1 MAAPIT
7 VNQSTTLVQIDTS
20 VLSNSPH
27 VVLLSNLNSPGSLIT
42 IRDTYGG
49 ASPSN
54 TILVSTTNGVTFING
69 GGALSNLY
77 TINQPYGFLTV
88 TPKTSN
94 IWGVTNTFAFP
105 DSSQVANLNAINV
118 SSMNISSIGYIQN
131 AIISTAMISTVS
143 ATNVYIQQNLSVGQ
157 STIAHAGFYVC
168 SLRSLNDF
176 IGSANVYAGST
187 VSSMMAN
194 FTSTLTVPYISTTDV
209 WINGG
214 LQTTSS
220 ISTSGP
226 MFVGSS
232 ISTTGNLAVGAST
245 FIQGQLTVGKA
256 AFFNSISTSAS
267 LNVGYETILHSS
279 LTVAQNTFI
288 GGNVSTMSN
297 ATIGASLSVMSS
309 LYTQGDTYHAST
321 VLVKDSIS
329 TLQDVNIARNLSTLG
344 KAFFGRE
351 VYTTSSILVTG
362 SISTLED
369 INVARNVSV
378 LGNLYVHGSV
388 QFSQKEVDLQ
398 DLVVSSV
405 TSQYNI
411 STMSSLIAGGS
422 LNVAGSTL
430 LGGTVSTMSNMNVA
444 GLLSTA
450 STVVVGD
457 SLIVSKTG
465 FFGSNLST
473 VSSIAAGGNLN
484 VAGATMLQGSLSTLG
499 QAAFFSS
506 LQIQGNVSTM
516 SSMAVACNLDVGN
529 TLTTKNLNLSGST
542 IVSTLAVTN
551 TVGFGMNISSSVLLY
566 GLLSTSGGMN
576 IGGAIS
582 TTNAVVVGSTLNT
595 QFLAVQKGMSVFSN
609 AGFAQDVFAGS
620 SLVVGMSTILNGGF
634 YTQTSAYFADA
645 QFNSNVVIGSPGG
658 LVPNFG
664 SLSNYGQT
672 YLKGNLTVQNG
683 TTTLSNLLQIDN
695 SFGVQRNLI
704 SNDTWM
710 SSLTTSSLVVS
721 YYQSTI
727 GNSAF
732 FSSVQVQGG
741 MSVLSSINVEWNGNF
756 TRNLAASTICTN
768 QLTISTLNV
777 IAPSKFSLFVSS
789 STLHYGLLSS
799 FGQIFTGKEISTM
812 SSLGVGGN
820 ANILS
825 NTNIGGIL
833 STYGVAGFGSNVAVL
848 GATTVQG
855 TGFFNTTLVTP
866 LAFASTLQTS
876 SIFASTVTASN
887 IFSSNVFAISTTIQ
901 SNLFVPFAYTSSVLA
916 SSILTSSLTASNIYA
931 SNALVSIA
939 GVSSIMAST
948 MTASSISTVVLAASS
963 MTAPLATFT
972 TLSTVTGNISTVI
985 AQNIG
990 VRCNAP
996 QFAVDVAGIVNAS
1009 YIYQNGSQYVPTI
1022 SNLAFSSISTNF
1034 ALIKNTNVPSYFV
1047 TVTTAVSSNLGTMY
1061 SGTSFSNMSALTPTF
1076 SSGTPTSFTALTFT
1090 GTTWYLAASNSA
1102 TSNSL
1107 LYSAPGINTTSPS
1120 TWTAVTP
1127 VSGTFPSKSINCIVN
1142 NGQYV
1147 LLAGAD
1153 AGGLV
1158 AKTADFKTFTT
1169 ATIGAT
1175 KTVKTLVWTNY
1186 LWVAGGTDSATS
1198 AGFISYSPD
1207 GVSWTAATTTFTNV
1221 FSIVWTGYM
1230 FVAMGN
1236 DPSTNVRYSYD
1247 AITWSPAT
1255 VPTLYSMLSS
1265 APNTVL
1271 AWSGKLF
1278 VAIQLV
1284 NYTSA
1289 GRVIYS
1295 SNGITWT
1302 QSATVPICPTSIT
1315 WTGSAFVI
1323 ACGTNGVA
1331 STQPNMYSSPDG
1343 INWTSATT
1351 TTPMSCIPI
1360 VKYTQNVLPD
1370 LVLDNT
1376 SFYTNNQP
1384 QFLGNNRTNAVT
1396 LLSNAMVLNSLYTDG
1411 AGFVGIKN
1419 NNPSY
1424 NLDVTGSINFT
1435 GTLNSNGAPLNLTSA
1450 GINSAGYVGINR
1462 LSTAT
1467 YALTVNGSQS
1477 NSGDF
1482 YAGVVNATQVLV
1494 NGAPIVTTAST
1505 TQLAVSNPFFTNLT
1519 TVCFDPSG
1527 NMYVADQ
1534 GTVRKQTPTG
1544 LVTTVAGSTVFPHAD
1559 GIGANAAFNNI
1570 VKMVYDSFSG
1580 TIIIADYPNVLCSLS
1595 LVTGQ
1600 VATFVNSLNGVTC
1613 VCADGAGT
1621 YYASD
1626 TTYIYKV
1633 TPINVT
1639 TVTAPTIIAG
1649 SSQGYLNSYS
1659 GINAKLRN
1667 VSGLS
1672 LNTSNTILYIADGNN
1687 VIRQLALTAPYAVT
1701 TVAGRLPALTNS
1713 AAFTSSSV
1721 PGIQLWFDG
1730 KDPAG
1735 NGTAITPGTLSSW
1748 IDKSGNGK
1756 NGTAVNSPTIGANGR
1771 VSFGF
1776 SPNAYFTTNYTLN
1789 TQRETGFFVIVLS
1802 GNTFAS
1808 YTTVINVA
1816 GGTSLNG
1823 RQVNIYCSGNG
1834 FNSLSIGGAYGF
1846 GPINTTVNIPVNIP
1860 VLISYTLTTTTL
1872 TYYFNG
1878 TQFAQYTGTFPF
1890 ASTLTNIG
1898 LSGPQYFLSEVILF
1912 NTILTTA
1919 QIQLI
1924 HGYLLAKWNISNPLY
1939 LPPPMIPASGTAAAN
1954 VFTTGSTTISG
1965 LQLWLD
1971 GADPAATGTP
1981 PATGAVVSSWVDKSG
1996 SSKNGSGISSPTFVA
2011 GGGILLNGT
2020 SQYYTTSLIGY
2031 PEIETGFIVVS
2042 FNALYGG
2049 QDLISG
2055 TSGAREFLM
2064 FGNQSNNA
2072 FTSIYF
2078 CGVGVGNSAL
2088 LSRPLPIISGT
2099 KYILS
2104 YTTTRASR
2112 NVFFNGVNVM
2122 TGTPANYFA
2131 GPSTT
2136 NIGAYSTP
2144 ANNFLNGVVYETMIF
2159 NTVLSDANRLAVE
2172 TYLNT
2177 KWNVYVPNTLK
2188 LWLDSSDPYANGTSA
2203 APNASISRWA
2213 DKSAN
2218 TNDAGSLVLWLDAC
2232 DVNATGIPNNGST
2245 SMTAWRDKS
2254 GYGYDAVAST
2264 AVYSGTTYPNLSI
2277 NVVNNSLP
2285 VVQIQGNSGTT
2296 IPCYFDAPIPPG
2308 TFTNEFHVF
2317 MVYQYAATSGTPT
2330 YTSLFSRGN
2339 TLFNTANGNPFDMWS
2354 ASGTTNFFFGN
2365 TGSFAPTVAYNLA
2378 NTSYSIL
2385 SINVSQTANYAMM
2398 YVNGT
2403 AIYAGGSPWLQSD
2416 LGNRFTI
2423 GSRLNRG
2430 TGFNGNIGEIL
2441 VFNTAFNAN
2450 QRVYIEGYL
2459 ASKWGLQ
2466 ASLPGGHVYGINTNF
2481 GSPRLGPIISTT
2493 RPNSLMVWL
2502 DGNDPLASGTPPAS
2516 GTAIPTWYDKSG
2528 NGNNGS
2534 AIGTTPT
2541 YSVGI
2546 AFSGANYYSLPD
2558 FAFPYGNSA
2567 YTYII
2572 VSGTNTLSGS
2582 VGILGGGAPSTDS
2595 CVSIRYQG
2603 TVPPNIITYWYFDD
2617 TSSIAPV
2624 LASTTY
2630 IYTSAFTPGG
2640 ACRLYINGQ
2649 TDTIRTPTGVR
2660 AQPPLNNTVGKTVQ
2674 AEFMNGKIYEVL
2686 VFNYELTTAQRQLM
2700 EGYLAKKW
2708 SIGLAGGAPVAATS
2722 IPPIPTTK
2730 NPGSNSLILWLD
2742 GSDPFGTGAPP
2753 NNTNVATFMDK
2764 SGYNNHLTQPT
2775 LANQPYYFNGAVQF
2789 NTGNTPVVAKIMNIP
2804 TSVFNNKSSFT
2815 LFFVFTPNQA
2825 TNMLIGQYGT
2835 SSLIYLTMTQYVANN
2850 NYSQGVSNKVYWTP
2864 YQGASLLT
2872 SGSTYTTGTQYLM
2885 SMVYDGATTT
2895 LYQNGALDA
2904 SLAAVQNLKNA
2915 WPVHTYLG
2923 SGEGSV
2929 LTTNFNLYS
2938 MLVYKT
2944 ALNTDQRQTVEGYLS
2959 LKYNVNLTAT
2969 HPYYYRKPAWI
2980 PTAPL
2985 PTGLSFDGT
2994 SQYLVSPLSA
3004 IPSAES
3010 GFFVIT
3016 APIIAGDLMAGTPN
3030 SPIVVNLTTPA
3041 YNLNNREL
3049 SINNARFYSGV
3060 ENAGQV
3066 TLGYYSVSPTA
3077 LNVFSYT
3084 YTPGVGTSIYFN
3096 GSLIASDTTTKNY
3109 IGSGQTTLG
3118 CYVAQSTPAGFYGGT
3133 MYEIMMFDAALGDS
3147 DRKTIEAYLAA
3158 KWNVQLSYTS
3168 IDDTFTSARFNTLNS
3183 IATDASNNLY
3193 IADSNVLR
3201 YMTIQTGFV
3210 ETISGNGTA
3219 SNVPGVG
3226 SNAFLTSPLDISL
3239 SNGTPYITAQGT
3251 STISTMVFNYNNG
3264 TLIKALQTTGNAA
3277 QTNFNASSNISTQLL
3292 AAGITTGTIF
3302 ASGSTAVNTPTFT
3315 SLYAIS
3321 CDSNNTIYVGDYV
3334 NIRSISSSGAVTT
3347 LVGQPGNFS
3356 LTPSTGPS
3364 GSLNSLGGGVSGVCT
3379 DNSGNIYFTQN
3390 SLRTLMKFSNGTL
3403 TTLMSG
3409 SPFNNVRGMV
3419 YDGSRYIYIANYSGT
3434 NTYGEG
3440 NIIQYD
3446 TSGNTFVVIGG
3457 STVGFNPSGILS
3469 VALNPNKTILYVADN
3484 NNFKIWQIALPALT
3498 ITNYASVPVRPYVLT
3513 CDGLGNLFVG
3523 YYLAIY
3529 KIPVQAPIATLFAGT
3544 ETPGTPFISL
3554 GALTTD
3560 TNNNIYVS
3568 DSAGYKVWR
3577 ITQSGVITT
3586 YSGTGVAGKNDT
3598 TYVSS
3603 LSLIGNLN
3611 VSGQIA
3617 APQGFTGSVGVNCNT
3632 PQYTLDVA
3640 GTAHAN
3646 VLNIDGDMIAGT
3658 SSRGAFLRMTTAG
3671 GATYIQSGTALVS
3684 GYTAPATNMAPIYF
3698 TGMFGGN
3705 TMMTVAYTGVTMASN
3720 LIVNGNVGIGT
3731 SPSVQLLSIVGSGSY
3746 GTVYLK
3752 GTANETAI
3760 MFNDPT
3766 NASPVAG
3773 YTGWFV
3779 GQTTNWGTAS
3789 NTFNIGRLSGGAA
3802 QAYNGLFIASNGSV
3816 GIGTPG
3822 PAARLHV
3829 CRDVPYSNVSAN
3841 RDPYTY
3847 SQVQIAQINGS
3858 GLLYVAS
3865 AYTSGVGVAGII
3877 QSSDYYA
3884 GGDHGAHLLL
3894 NPKGGNVGIN
3904 CNLPAAQLDVRGTAN
3919 FSSNVTFSAYM
3930 SVFNSNIT
3938 GYYNGSGISYGA
3950 GAYNTLVHT
3959 VGNLAGYMIAD
3970 YGFLGDSWN
3979 FTVNAFTNNGAWVV
3993 PNGANQSSRMS
4004 MSGAG
4009 IGFYVSAGGGTA
4021 PTTQR
4026 VGIGNGVSDYTMN
4039 VYGRAFMSSIAFKS
4053 TYNDFIN
4060 GAPSY
4065 GIGQVTSGLAGLGT
4079 YLVASNQAPLQIAN
4093 YHGINFVAGPPWNA
4107 GSSHMCI
4114 VDAKVGIATTTPA
4127 ANLDILGGNGNTGTG
4142 GTNLMAF
4149 QYVGG
4154 GYRHFITSRHIGA
4167 ANNSGN
4173 AIDFWINNSATA
4185 AGSSTAGTGNVNMM
4199 SVTAT
4204 GVGINTNA
4212 PGYNLDVVGNGH
4224 FSGNLFVDA
4233 DLVVYTTNQ
4242 YCRITGDNAGT
4253 AFFANNAYLNANKS
4267 AWFAGN
4273 SGYGGTNY
4281 SYTMYMNPAYST
4293 GGFVFA
4299 AAAYPQGTAN
4309 ISSYWQTVF
4318 QIYENGNATLQKVLT
4333 QNSDIRLKENIVT
4346 LESCLDKVKS
4356 LRGVYFTR
4364 KDTPGKRQIGFIAQ
4378 EVEQILPEVVLEDM
4392 TKEKI
4397 KSIAYQNVVPV
4408 LVEAI
4413 KEQQTMITTLQN
4425 QVAAQQSTITG
4436 ILARLG

>member
-1 MAAPIT
+1 M
-7 VNQSTTLVQIDTS
+7 
-20 VLSNSPH
+20 
-27 VVLLSNLNSPGSLIT
+27 
-42 IRDTYGG
+42 
-49 ASPSN
+49 
-54 TILVSTTNGVTFING
+54 
-69 GGALSNLY
+69 
-77 TINQPYGFLTV
+77 
-88 TPKTSN
+88 
-94 IWGVTNTFAFP
+94 
-105 DSSQVANLNAINV
+105 
-118 SSMNISSIGYIQN
+118 
-131 AIISTAMISTVS
+131 
-143 ATNVYIQQNLSVGQ
+143 
-157 STIAHAGFYVC
+157 
-168 SLRSLNDF
+168 
-176 IGSANVYAGST
+176 
-187 VSSMMAN
+187 
-194 FTSTLTVPYISTTDV
+194 
-209 WINGG
+209 
-214 LQTTSS
+214 
-220 ISTSGP
+220 
-226 MFVGSS
+226 
-232 ISTTGNLAVGAST
+232 
-245 FIQGQLTVGKA
+245 
-256 AFFNSISTSAS
+256 
-267 LNVGYETILHSS
+267 
-279 LTVAQNTFI
+279 
-288 GGNVSTMSN
+288 
-297 ATIGASLSVMSS
+297 
-309 LYTQGDTYHAST
+309 GD
-321 VLVKDSIS
+321 
-329 TLQDVNIARNLSTLG
+329 
-344 KAFFGRE
+344 
-351 VYTTSSILVTG
+351 
-362 SISTLED
+362 
-369 INVARNVSV
+369 
-378 LGNLYVHGSV
+378 LYVHGNI
-388 QFSQKEVDLQ
+388 QFDDKRVDLQ
-398 DLVVSSV
+398 DLLVSSV

-422 LNVAGSTL
+422 LNVRGSTL
-430 LGGTVSTMSNMNVA
+430 LGGRVNMLDV
-444 GLLSTA
+444 LSTA

-457 SLIVSKTG
+457 SLFVSKNG
-465 FFGSNLST
+465 LFGSNLST
-473 VSSIAAGGNLN
+473 LSSMAVGANLT
-484 VAGATMLQGSLSTLG
+484 VAGATLLQGSASTLG
-499 QAAFFSS
+499 TAAFFSS

-551 TVGFGMNISSSVLLY
+551 TVGFGVNISSSVLLF
-566 GLLSTSGGMN
+566 GLLSTSGAMN
-576 IGGAIS
+576 IGGIVS
-582 TTNAVVVGSTLNT
+582 TTNALVVGSTLNT
-595 QFLAVQKGMSVFSN
+595 QHLAVQRGMSVFSN

-634 YTQTSAYFADA
+634 YTQSPAYLADA
-645 QFNSNVVIGSPGG
+645 QFTSNVVIGTPGG

-672 YLKGNLTVQNG
+672 YLKGNLTVHTG

-727 GNSAF
+727 GNAAF

-741 MSVLSSINVEWNGNF
+741 MSVLSSLNVEWNGNF

-777 IAPSKFSLFVSS
+777 IAPSNTSLFVSS
-789 STLHYGLLSS
+789 STLLFGLLSS

-820 ANILS
+820 ANILR
-825 NTNIGGIL
+825 NATVGGIL
-833 STYGVAGFGSNVAVL
+833 STIGVAGFGSNVAVL
-848 GATTVQG
+848 GSATVQG
-855 TGFFNTTLVTP
+855 TGFFNTSLVTP
-866 LAFASTLQTS
+866 LAFASTVQTS
-876 SIFASTVTASN
+876 SIFASTVSASN

-901 SNLFVPFAYTSSVLA
+901 SNLFVPFINASSIQA
-916 SSILTSSLTASNIYA
+916 SSILTSSLTASNIFA

-948 MTASSISTVVLAASS
+948 MSASSISTVVLAASS

-1034 ALIKNTNVPSYFV
+1034 ALIKNTNAPSYFV
-1047 TVTTAVSSNLGTMY
+1047 TVTTAVGSNLGTMY
-1061 SGTSFSNMSALTPTF
+1061 SGTSFSNMSALSPSF

-1107 LYSAPGINTTSPS
+1107 LYSAPVANTSN
-1120 TWTAVTP
+1120 WTAITP
-1127 VSGTFPSKSINCIVN
+1127 VSGTFPSRSINCIVN
-1142 NGQYV
+1142 NGEYY

-1153 AGGLV
+1153 ATGLV
-1158 AKTADFKTFTT
+1158 AKTTDFRTFTT
-1169 ATIGAT
+1169 ASIGAT
-1175 KTVKTLVWTNY
+1175 RTVKTLVWTNY
-1186 LWVAGGTDSATS
+1186 LWVAGGTDTATS
-1198 AGFISYSPD
+1198 AAFISYSPD
-1207 GVSWTAATTTFTNV
+1207 GVTWTPATTTFTNI

-1230 FVAMGN
+1230 FVAIGN
-1236 DPSTNVRYSYD
+1236 DPTTNIRYSYD

-1302 QSATVPICPTSIT
+1302 QASVTPVCPTSIT

-1331 STQPNMYSSPDG
+1331 STQPNMYSSPNG
-1343 INWTSATT
+1343 ITWTAATT
-1351 TTPMSCIPI
+1351 TTPMSCIPT
-1360 VKYTQNVLPD
+1360 VKFTQNVLPD

-1450 GINSAGYVGINR
+1450 GINSAGNIGINR

-1482 YAGVVNATQVLV
+1482 YAGIVNATGLLV
-1494 NGAPIVTTAST
+1494 NGAPINASIST

-1534 GTVRKQTPTG
+1534 GTVRRQSPTG
-1544 LVTTVAGSTVFPHAD
+1544 LITTVAGSTVYPHAD
-1559 GIGANAAFNNI
+1559 GTGLNAAFNNI

-1580 TIIIADYPNVLCSLS
+1580 TIIIADAPNVLCSLN
-1595 LVTGQ
+1595 LTTGD
-1600 VATFVNSLNGVTC
+1600 VRTFVNSLNGVTC
-1613 VCADGAGT
+1613 VCADGTGT

-1626 TTYIYKV
+1626 TNNIYRV

-1639 TVTAPTIIAG
+1639 TVTAPTIIGG
-1649 SSQGYLNSYS
+1649 SSQGYLNSYIGS
-1659 GINAKLRN
+1659 NAKFRS
-1667 VSGLS
+1667 VAGLS
-1672 LNTSNTILYIADGNN
+1672 LNSSNTILYIADGNN
-1687 VIRQLALTAPYAVT
+1687 VIRQLALTSPFAVT

-1713 AAFTSSSV
+1713 AAFTRSSV

-1730 KDPAG
+1730 RDPAG
-1735 NGTAITPGTLSSW
+1735 NGSAISPGTLSSW
-1748 IDKSGNGK
+1748 IDKSGNGR

-1823 RQVNIYCSGNG
+1823 RQVNIYCNGNG
-1834 FNSLSIGGAYGF
+1834 FNSLSIGGAFSF
-1846 GPINTTVNIPVNIP
+1846 GPMNTTVNIPVNTP

-1898 LSGPQYFLSEVILF
+1898 LAGPQYFLSEVILF

-1924 HGYLLAKWNISNPLY
+1924 NGYLLAKWNISNPLY

-1981 PATGAVVSSWVDKSG
+1981 PAAAAVVSTWVDKSG
-1996 SSKNGSGISSPTFVA
+1996 SSRNGSGISSPTFVA

-2020 SQYYTTSLIGY
+2020 SQLYSTSYTGAATT
-2031 PEIETGFIVVS
+2031 ETGFIVVS
-2042 FNALYGG
+2042 FNALYGE

-2055 TSGAREFLM
+2055 SSGAREFIM
-2064 FGNQSNNA
+2064 FGNQGNNTFNSLSLFA
-2072 FTSIYF
+2072 VAT
-2078 CGVGVGNSAL
+2078 GNASL
-2088 LSRPLPIISGT
+2088 SSRPLPMTTGT
-2099 KYILS
+2099 KYIMS
-2104 YTTTRASR
+2104 YRTSSASR
-2112 NVFFNGVNVM
+2112 SVFFNGMNVM
-2122 TGTPANYFA
+2122 TGTPAVYYS
-2131 GPSTT
+2131 GGITT
-2136 NIGAYSTP
+2136 IGAYVAGSYGGFT
-2144 ANNFLNGVVYETMIF
+2144 NGVVYEVMLF
-2159 NTVLSDANRLAVE
+2159 NSLLSDANLLAVE

-2188 LWLDSSDPYANGTSA
+2188 LWLDSSDPYANGTAA

-2232 DVNATGIPNNGST
+2232 DPFATGVPSNGNT
-2245 SMTAWRDKS
+2245 TITAWRDKS

-2285 VVQIQGNSGTT
+2285 VIQIQGNSGTT

-2330 YTSLFSRGN
+2330 FTSLFSRGN

-2385 SINVSQTANYAMM
+2385 SINVSQTVNYAMM

-2466 ASLPGGHVYGINTNF
+2466 ASLPAGHAYRTNTNF
-2481 GSPRLGPIISTT
+2481 ASPRLGPIVSTT

-2534 AIGTTPT
+2534 AVVAAPT

-2572 VSGTNTLSGS
+2572 VSGTNTLSGN

-2603 TVPPNIITYWYFDD
+2603 TVPPNINTYWYFDD

-2660 AQPPLNNTVGKTVQ
+2660 AQPPLNNTVGRTIDGIL
-2674 AEFMNGKIYEVL
+2674 MNGKIYEVL
-2686 VFNYELTTAQRQLM
+2686 VFNYELTTPQRQLM
-2700 EGYLAKKW
+2700 EGYLSRKW
-2708 SIGLAGGAPVAATS
+2708 SINLAGGAPVAATS

-2742 GSDPFGTGAPP
+2742 GSDPFGSGAPP

-2804 TSVFNNKSSFT
+2804 RSVFNNKSSFT

-2825 TNMLIGQYGT
+2825 TNMLIGQYGF

-2904 SLAAVQNLKNA
+2904 SLAAVQNLSNA

-2929 LTTNFNLYS
+2929 LNTNFNLYS
-2938 MLVYKT
+2938 MLVYST

-2959 LKYNVNLTAT
+2959 LRYNVNLTAT
-2969 HPYYYRKPAWI
+2969 HPYFFRKPAWT
-2980 PTAPL
+2980 PTTPL
-2985 PTGLSFDGT
+2985 PSGLSFDGT
-2994 SQYLVSPLSA
+2994 SQYLMSPLSA
-3004 IPSAES
+3004 IPTAES
-3010 GFFVIT
+3010 GFFVAT
-3016 APIIAGDLMAGTPN
+3016 APIISGELMSGTPN
-3030 SPIVVNLTTPA
+3030 SPIVVNLTTRA
-3041 YNLNNREL
+3041 TSQYNREFAV
-3049 SINNARFYSGV
+3049 NNARSFFGV
-3060 ENAGQV
+3060 TYGGAGSQ
-3066 TLGYYSVSPTA
+3066 TIGYYSTSPTT

-3084 YTPGVGTSIYFN
+3084 YTPGVGTSIYLN
-3096 GSLIASDTTTKNY
+3096 GLLIASDTNTKNFV
-3109 IGSGQTTLG
+3109 GSGVTTLG
-3118 CYVAQSTPAGFYGGT
+3118 CYVDVTYGPAGFYGGT

-3201 YMTIQTGFV
+3201 YMTIQNTFTAAAVPGLQIWLDGADPLGTGTAPANGTTITTWTDKSGLGYNATGFGSPTYNSASNSIVLNGSQGFNIPYPGVHATETGFMVITNTQPSAYSVFINTDTNRGRQFYTFNSSLVFVQRNVGTNATTTSLLTTATTLLGYSANSASSFFYFNGTPGPTGTAFTSPPSESNIFIGYANPTDLLGIQGTVSEVLIYNQVLTTSQRQQVEGYLAKKWNLALPSAHPYATNPYVATFV

-3239 SNGTPYITAQGT
+3239 SNGTPFITAQGT

-3277 QTNFNASSNISTQLL
+3277 QINFNASSNISTQLL

-3302 ASGSTAVNTPTFT
+3302 ASGSTATGASPTF
-3315 SLYAIS
+3315 SYLAGIS
-3321 CDSNNTIYVGDYV
+3321 CDSNNTIYVCDNV
-3334 NIRSISSSGAVTT
+3334 NVRSINSSGAVTT
-3347 LVGQPGNFS
+3347 VVGQPGNFA

-3364 GSLNSLGGGVSGVCT
+3364 GSLNSLGSTAYGVCT

-3390 SLRTLMKFSNGTL
+3390 LLKTLMKFSNGVL

-3409 SPFNNVRGMV
+3409 SPLNNPLTMV

-3434 NTYGEG
+3434 NANGEG
-3440 NIIQYD
+3440 NVVQYD
-3446 TSGNTFVVIGG
+3446 TSGNTFVVIGA
-3457 STVGFNPSGILS
+3457 STVGFNPSGLVSI
-3469 VALNPNKTILYVADN
+3469 AINTAKTILYVGDN
-3484 NNFKIWQIALPALT
+3484 NNLKIWQIALPSLT
-3498 ITNYASVPVRPYVLT
+3498 ITTFLALSIRPYSMA

-3523 YYLAIY
+3523 FFYGVY
-3529 KIPVQAPIATLFAGT
+3529 KIPIQAPTVTLFAGT
-3544 ETPGTPFISL
+3544 EAAGNPFSGINS
-3554 GALTTD
+3554 LTTD
-3560 TNNNIYVS
+3560 TNNNIYVA
-3568 DSAGYKVWR
+3568 DRTANKVWR

-3640 GTAHAN
+3640 GTAHATTR
-3646 VLNIDGDMIAGT
+3646 IISDGDIINGNSNP
-3658 SSRGAFLRMTTAG
+3658 SSGAFLRMTTAWG
-3671 GATYIQSGTALVS
+3671 STYIQSGTALVS
-3684 GYTAPATNMAPIYF
+3684 GYTAPATNVAPILF
-3698 TGMFGGN
+3698 TGMFGGPL
-3705 TMMTVAYTGVTMASN
+3705 MMTVAYTGVTMASN

-3766 NASPVAG
+3766 NSAPVAG

-3789 NTFNIGRLSGGAA
+3789 NTFNIARLSGGAA
-3802 QAYNGLFIASNGSV
+3802 QANNGLFIASNGSV

-3904 CNLPAAQLDVRGTAN
+3904 CNLPAAQLDVAGTAN
-3919 FSSNVTFSAYM
+3919 FSSNVTFSGGM

-3938 GYYNGSGISYGA
+3938 GYYNGSGIVYGP

-3959 VGNLAGYMIAD
+3959 VGNAAGYIVAD
-3970 YGFLGDSWN
+3970 YGFLGDTWN
-3979 FTVNAFTNNGAWVV
+3979 LTFNAFTNNAAWVM
-3993 PNGANQSSRMS
+3993 PNGSLPSSRMS
-4004 MSGAG
+4004 MSAAG
-4009 IGFYVSAGGGTA
+4009 FGFYVSAGGGTA

-4026 VGIGNGVSDYTMN
+4026 VGIGNGVGDFLMN
-4039 VYGRAFMSSIAFKS
+4039 VSGRAFMSSIAFKS

-4093 YHGINFVAGPPWNA
+4093 YYGINFVAGPPWNA

-4127 ANLDILGGNGNTGTG
+4127 YI
-4142 GTNLMAF
+4142 
-4149 QYVGG
+4149 
-4154 GYRHFITSRHIGA
+4154 
-4167 ANNSGN
+4167 
-4173 AIDFWINNSATA
+4173 
-4185 AGSSTAGTGNVNMM
+4185 
-4199 SVTAT
+4199 
-4204 GVGINTNA
+4204 
-4212 PGYNLDVVGNGH
+4212 LDVN
-4224 FSGNLFVDA
+4224 
-4233 DLVVYTTNQ
+4233 
-4242 YCRITGDNAGT
+4242 
-4253 AFFANNAYLNANKS
+4253 
-4267 AWFAGN
+4267 
-4273 SGYGGTNY
+4273 
-4281 SYTMYMNPAYST
+4281 
-4293 GGFVFA
+4293 
-4299 AAAYPQGTAN
+4299 GTAN
-4309 ISSYWQTVF
+4309 FRASLRLKTDIWHTSSDDVNRIYWATGSETYFNTPATNGYSFRMGNTTLFRFSEGGNFTMYTQQGNIFDGNGEMRFAWWNSIDTYINTSATHYTYFRCGGATVG
-4318 QIYENGNATLQKVLT
+4318 YVDNLGNYQKY
-4333 QNSDIRLKENIVT
+4333 SDKRLKENIVLVT
-4346 LESCLDKVKS
+4346 DSLDIVNKLNICSFDFIDNIPQGDQSVKHG
-4356 LRGVYFTR
+4356 L
-4364 KDTPGKRQIGFIAQ
+4364 IAQ
-4378 EVEQILPEVVLEDM
+4378 EVLEVYPEAISYSDGFIP
-4392 TKEKI
+4392 TANC
-4397 KSIAYQNVVPV
+4397 IAESV
-4408 LVEAI
+4408 LVDSSVHITTPVPHQFVSSDTIQLIVGKYRKELPIASITSDTEFTVAVWEKYDASQSVLVFGKKTDDMMAI
-4413 KEQQTMITTLQN
+4413 NNSQIGLLAAGACKILSQQVSTLQN
-4425 QVAAQQSTITG
+4425 QVTAQQSTITG
-4436 ILARLG
+4436 ILARLP